1 MHALHLQAFF
11 LRESKD
17 IKKVLSACA
26 RGLLKKGYTYPKYF
40 KPLPSQ
46 PHGAVLKDHYLTVV
60 SISVF
65 L

>member
-1 MHALHLQAFF
+1 
-11 LRESKD
+11 LRESNG

-26 RGLLKKGYTYPKYF
+26 RGLLKKGTAYPMYF